1 LLFPVASIYYDAFCQ
16 SPHKFPCGSMI
27 AATAPTPGIGIFG
40 IATCAPSFV
49 AFSIAASMLA
59 TST

>member
-1 LLFPVASIYYDAFCQ
+1 
-16 SPHKFPCGSMI
+16 MM
-27 AATAPTPGIGIFG
+27 AATAPTPGIGVFG
-40 IATCAPSFV
+40 SATCAPSFV